1 VIDARLTVR
10 VNVRGSNR
18 ILLQAS
24 ASFTFNDGF
33 GVDCVAAQG
42 HNRLVA
48 GRLFERIQ
56 HPHVETGEVPHVA
69 RDDGQI
75 MHERP
80 ASSFITPVPSGSAV
94 PAGIV
99 ATR

>member
-1 VIDARLTVR
+1 MSLK
-10 VNVRGSNR
+10 
-18 ILLQAS
+18 
-24 ASFTFNDGF
+24 
-33 GVDCVAAQG
+33 G
-42 HNRLVA
+42 HERSIG